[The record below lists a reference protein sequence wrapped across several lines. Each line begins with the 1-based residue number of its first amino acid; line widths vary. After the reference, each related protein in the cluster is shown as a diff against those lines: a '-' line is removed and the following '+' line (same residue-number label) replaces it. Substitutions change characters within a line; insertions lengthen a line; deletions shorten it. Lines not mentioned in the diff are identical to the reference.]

1 MTTFVLRA
9 ICISSMLI
17 FSTLVCAQ
25 SPGNESNAI
34 VTAKNQDEVITRM
47 LQEKLVDVDYDRI
60 DLDRVIDDWRD
71 RFELNIHVSWGY
83 LEKVGVRRD
92 DRIEIKLKQVPIET
106 VMDIVLREASGS
118 ADLVKYIV
126 SSGILMISTE
136 AVVREPRVLR
146 TYDVTDLIESG
157 YALRRFANTPVLGLK
172 LTGREFVGGEA
183 KRKGKSKGGGG
194 SFGGGGGR
202 GGIFSDPSRHSEMEL
217 MGQII
222 DLITSIVEPDSWVDN
237 GGDKGSIRAYE
248 STLLIRHTIRAQQQ
262 VADLLSII
270 RSSHPV
276 PLEGDAA
283 IVRLRLDKA
292 AELRAAFGNSF
303 PHITSEQATQLAW
316 APKSEGVLFR
326 STVSGFNGSRLW
338 YSALAQRDI
347 VSGLKA
353 TVGDGVNAFVPLTAT
368 STDGFELIV
377 LPLLQPDS
385 DKVTID
391 VQMAWVPGTE
401 ITSRSVA
408 LGSSSTEGSI
418 DQTLRKM
425 RTVSSATITKLG
437 DAVIFSIPSQLS
449 DSGGTLE
456 YEDWL
461 IVRVRKPVIS
471 KD

>member
-9 ICISSMLI
+9 ICIGSMLV
-17 FSTLVCAQ
+17 FSSVICAQ
-25 SPGNESNAI
+25 EPGQAINAI
-34 VTAKNQDEVITRM
+34 VTAKNQDEAITLM
-47 LQEKLVDVDYDRI
+47 LQNTLVDAAYDRI

-71 RFELNIHVSWGY
+71 RFGLNIHVSWGQ

-92 DRIEIKLKQVPIET
+92 HRIEIKLKQVPIET
-106 VMDIVLREASGS
+106 VLDIVLREADGS
-118 ADLVKYIV
+118 NDVVKYIV

-183 KRKGKSKGGGG
+183 RREGKSKGGGG
-194 SFGGGGGR
+194 GGVFG
-202 GGIFSDPSRHSEMEL
+202 DPEDDPDHLSEMEL
-217 MGQII
+217 MNQII
-222 DLITSIVEPDSWVDN
+222 DLLISIVEPDGWVDN
-237 GGDKGSIRAYE
+237 GGETGSVLAYE
-248 STLLIRHTIRAQQQ
+248 STLFVRQTIKNHQQI
-262 VADLLSII
+262 ADLFSII
-270 RSSHPV
+270 RASYPA
-276 PLEGDAA
+276 PLVGDAA

-292 AELRAAFGNSF
+292 AELRAAFGQKF

-316 APKSEGVLFR
+316 APNSEGVLFR

-338 YSALAQRDI
+338 YSALAQRDV

-391 VQMAWVPGTE
+391 VQMAWVPGTK

-408 LGSSSTEGSI
+408 LGSASTEGSI

-461 IVRVRKPVIS
+461 IVRVRKPVTS

>member
-1 MTTFVLRA
+1 MTTFVLRYFS
-9 ICISSMLI
+9 ISVMLV
-17 FSTLVCAQ
+17 FSSVVCAQ
-25 SPGNESNAI
+25 KPGQATNAT
-34 VTAKNQDEVITRM
+34 VTAKNQDEAIVRM
-47 LQEKLVDVDYDRI
+47 LQETLVDASYDRI
-60 DLDRVIDDWRD
+60 DFDRVVDDWRD
-71 RFELNIHVSWGY
+71 RFGLNIHVSWGQ

-92 DRIEIKLKQVPIET
+92 HRIEIKLKQVPIET
-106 VMDIVLREASGS
+106 VLDIVLREASGS
-118 ADLVKYIV
+118 TDLVKYIV

-136 AVVREPRVLR
+136 AIVREPTVLR

-172 LTGREFVGGEA
+172 LTGREFVGGEV
-183 KRKGKSKGGGG
+183 RRGGGGG
-194 SFGGGGGR
+194 SGGGIYGDALDGPDR
-202 GGIFSDPSRHSEMEL
+202 LSEMEL
-217 MGQII
+217 IGGII
-222 DLITSIVEPDSWVDN
+222 DLLLELVKPDSWIDN
-237 GGDKGSIRAYE
+237 GGETGSVRVFDSTFFIRQTIRGHQKVANLFSMIRAN
-248 STLLIRHTIRAQQQ
+248 
-262 VADLLSII
+262 
-270 RSSHPV
+270 HPE

-292 AELRAAFGNSF
+292 AELRAKIGKSF
-303 PHITSEQATQLAW
+303 PHITSQQATQLAW
-316 APKSEGVLFR
+316 APNSEGVLFR

-391 VQMAWVPGTE
+391 VQMAWVPGTK

-449 DSGGTLE
+449 DSGESLE

-461 IVRVRKPVIS
+461 IVRVRKPVNS
-471 KD
+471 TD